1 MNKKNEKKSA
11 THRYIPV
18 FSVLLFPPEILLA
31 IYRRR
36 KTADEKKACRSLTGF
51 LLFFSCFFFLS
62 LSLSLSL
69 FCMSCVSDHLYLS
82 PLPLCCSVSL
92 SCRTPSSLR
101 TPTHTH
107 THPLCALLCT
117 TLDLGAREY
126 VPTNQPTNPPKR
138 PPCWRKFVRKWKGG
152 TRIRFFWCRPPRRRS
167 RPIQSPLLPT
177 SRTKRRLLKIE
188 NEQETKKTLVAVF
201 LFRLLFCLACSPPT
215 CNRLDL

>member
-69 FCMSCVSDHLYLS
+69 FCVSCVSDHLYLS

-126 VPTNQPTNPPKR
+126 VPTNQPTNQPTKKATMLKKVRPK
-138 PPCWRKFVRKWKGG
+138 V
-152 TRIRFFWCRPPRRRS
+152 
-167 RPIQSPLLPT
+167 
-177 SRTKRRLLKIE
+177 KRRNTDPFLLVPSAAAPQPTHPKSAVTDVK
-188 NEQETKKTLVAVF
+188 NEAS
-201 LFRLLFCLACSPPT
+201 AS
-215 CNRLDL
+215 